1 MKTLLLIEDDTVLR
15 ETTAEILELED
26 YKVVVAAN
34 GKRGI
39 EQARI
44 MLPDLIICDIM
55 MPELDGYDVFKLLS
69 EDETTKKIPFIF
81 MSAKTE
87 IKDIRKGMDLGADD
101 YLTKPVE
108 EELLLSAI
116 ESRLAKSALLNE
128 SLIAEENENSESSD
142 DVFEDIF
149 RATCGN
155 PQQLHSLSFQIACE
169 AEHNNGYVGPKE
181 FDAGYKIWV
190 QESLTQH
197 IALIEARLNKKNTK
211 ILHNST

>member
-1 MKTLLLIEDDTVLR
+1 MKTILIIEDDIVLR
-15 ETTAEILELED
+15 ETTAEILELEG

-44 MLPDLIICDIM
+44 MLPDIIICDIM

-101 YLTKPVE
+101 YLTKPFSVE
-108 EELLLSAI
+108 ELQLRI
-116 ESRLAKSALLNE
+116 SALLKRIQIVTEKPDNAIVQIGE
-128 SLIAEENENSESSD
+128 YTFDTENFALKHER
-142 DVFEDIF
+142 FEKTLTKKIK
-149 RATCGN
+149 R
-155 PQQLHSLSFQIACE
+155 I
-169 AEHNNGYVGPKE
+169 NNI
-181 FDAGYKIWV
+181 D
-190 QESLTQH
+190 
-197 IALIEARLNKKNTK
+197 
-211 ILHNST
+211 